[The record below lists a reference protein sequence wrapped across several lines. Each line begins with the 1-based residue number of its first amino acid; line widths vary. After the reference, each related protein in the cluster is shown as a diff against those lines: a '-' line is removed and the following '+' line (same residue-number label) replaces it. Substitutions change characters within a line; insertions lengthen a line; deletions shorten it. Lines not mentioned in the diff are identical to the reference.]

1 MKNMSVH
8 LSRDLIA
15 KYGVRNFPVRK
26 GDLVRIVRGDAE
38 KDEKLNIV
46 GKEGK
51 VIKIMTGER
60 KVVVENINVAK
71 ADGKMKPRKLDPS
84 ALVLTK
90 LVLEDKR
97 RKDRLT
103 RLALYRN
110 KLVED
115 EPEPEAE
122 KEKKEEVPEGAVESE
137 QETPAEPEGKEDK
150 EDEEKEEGDEEDE

>member
-8 LSRDLIA
+8 LSKDLIA

-51 VIKIMTGER
+51 VIKIMTDER
-60 KVVVENINVAK
+60 KVVVENINIAK
-71 ADGKMKPRKLDPS
+71 ADGKMKLKKLDPS

-90 LVLEDKR
+90 LVLEDKK
-97 RKDRLT
+97 RKERLL

-110 KLVED
+110 KVVED

-122 KEKKEEVPEGAVESE
+122 KEKKEEEPEEAEESQ
-137 QETPAEPEGKEDK
+137 QETAAEPEGKE
-150 EDEEKEEGDEEDE
+150 EKEEEEGEDEDE